1 MSKKNNFGRAIYD
14 IFGVGKDDS
23 EDELGGEAES
33 SDFFPVREETSD
45 FVPPPAQAREA
56 QPPRRES
63 APPPP
68 PPPPVS
74 DPAASDWS
82 MPMLDD
88 YRVERAIPVHSYE
101 GTYLAAGTMFRGT
114 LTARGDVE
122 IAGDFEGEIIAKGK
136 ITLHSDITS
145 KITALGLALVGSN
158 LEGDVE
164 ITGDVSMNDQ
174 SSIVGN
180 VRAENMV
187 CSGKIKGDLDIQD
200 NLVLDGTAEVDGS
213 IKADTMSVA
222 RGAKITGSVERHNMR
237 K

>member
-45 FVPPPAQAREA
+45 FVPPPAQARDA

-88 YRVERAIPVHSYE
+88 YRVERAIPVHS
-101 GTYLAAGTMFRGT
+101 
-114 LTARGDVE
+114 
-122 IAGDFEGEIIAKGK
+122 FEG
-136 ITLHSDITS
+136 SF
-145 KITALGLALVGSN
+145 
-158 LEGDVE
+158 
-164 ITGDVSMNDQ
+164 
-174 SSIVGN
+174 
-180 VRAENMV
+180 
-187 CSGKIKGDLDIQD
+187 
-200 NLVLDGTAEVDGS
+200 
-213 IKADTMSVA
+213 
-222 RGAKITGSVERHNMR
+222 
-237 K
+237 

>member
-33 SDFFPVREETSD
+33 SDFFPVREEASD
-45 FVPPPAQAREA
+45 FVPP
-56 QPPRRES
+56 S
-63 APPPP
+63 APPHDTQFPGRESTPPAPP
-68 PPPPVS
+68 PRPAEQQPSGWTPPV
-74 DPAASDWS
+74 
-82 MPMLDD
+82 LDD
-88 YRVERAIPVHSYE
+88 YRVERAIPVHSFE

-122 IAGDFEGEIIAKGK
+122 IAGDFEGEIVAKGK
-136 ITLHSDITS
+136 ITLHSNITS
-145 KITALGLALVGSN
+145 KITALGLVLVGCS

-164 ITGDVSMNDQ
+164 ITGDVSVNDQ

-222 RGAKITGSVERHNMR
+222 RGAKITGSVEMHNMR

>member
-23 EDELGGEAES
+23 EDELGGETES
-33 SDFFPVREETSD
+33 SDFFPVREGASD
-45 FVPPPAQAREA
+45 FVPPAAPPREA
-56 QPPRRES
+56 QPPRREA
-63 APPPP
+63 APPPSPAEP
-68 PPPPVS
+68 P
-74 DPAASDWS
+74 ASDWTS

-88 YRVERAIPVHSYE
+88 YRVERAIPVHNYE

-145 KITALGLALVGSN
+145 KITALGLAMIGSN

-164 ITGDVSMNDQ
+164 VSGDVSMNDQ
-174 SSIVGN
+174 SSILGN

-187 CSGKIKGDLDIQD
+187 CSGKVKGDLDIQD

-222 RGAKITGSVERHNMR
+222 RGAKITGSVEMHNIR

>member
-23 EDELGGEAES
+23 ADELGGEAES
-33 SDFFPVREETSD
+33 SDFFPVREGASD
-45 FVPPPAQAREA
+45 FVPPVTPPREA
-56 QPPRRES
+56 QPPGREA

-68 PPPPVS
+68 PPADPP
-74 DPAASDWS
+74 ASDWTS
-82 MPMLDD
+82 MPVVDD

-145 KITALGLALVGSN
+145 KITALGLALLGSN

-164 ITGDVSMNDQ
+164 VSGDVSMNDQ
-174 SSIVGN
+174 SSILGN

-187 CSGKIKGDLDIQD
+187 CSGKVKGDLDIQD

-213 IKADTMSVA
+213 IRADTMSVA
-222 RGAKITGSVERHNMR
+222 RGAKITGSVEMHNM
-237 K
+237 KK